1 MILNFHGGARPKER
15 TLYGKQK
22 IKTINSC
29 SAICIDAGSD
39 SEQLCASGTSVAR
52 GALLGTSFE
61 TPVYSSVSGQFRGI
75 AEIEGNRYF
84 VVISD
89 GNEREERIFEPE
101 TRVITELSKEDVIE
115 SARNF
120 AIFDS
125 RTGAPLWKLLQTAKK
140 CRRIVIDC
148 TEPDAASAISYRL
161 CIEKAK
167 SLVGGAKVLL
177 RATDALKCVFAIEH
191 YRKNAIEEIAKYAT
205 DEKLFAAAA
214 LDEKY
219 PYLDT
224 TLMHAL
230 YLKTLA
236 RGETP
241 LDHGI
246 LIIGAEAAT
255 ALYDAMASG
264 MPQLDRYITFCAKTI
279 ANGGNFCVPRGMT
292 LHEITKLCG
301 GLEKDA
307 LLIENSLLSGKP
319 AGGALSDK
327 TRALISATAKKAPR
341 AECISCGK
349 CIEACPARLFPND
362 ILSAKDNRRLKKLCV
377 SCGACSFVCPSG
389 IPLLDLISEN
399 RFSDKETE
407 VQP

>member
-1 MILNFHGGARPKER
+1 MILNFHGGARPAER

-22 IKTINSC
+22 IKLINSC
-29 SAICIDAGSD
+29 SAICIEASDDAKPS
-39 SEQLCASGTSVAR
+39 CASGATVAR
-52 GALLGTSFE
+52 GALIGNSFD
-61 TPVYSSVSGQFRGI
+61 TPVYSPVSGQFRGI
-75 AEIEGNRYF
+75 AEIEGGRYF

-89 GNEREERIFEPE
+89 GSGRIERIFKPE
-101 TRVITELSKEDVIE
+101 DRAITSLTGEDVIE

-125 RTGAPLWKLLQTAKK
+125 RTGIPLWKLLQTAKK

-161 CIEKAK
+161 CLEKAK

-177 RATDALKCVFAIEH
+177 RATDALKCIFAIEH
-191 YRKNAIEEIAKYAT
+191 YRRGAIDEIAKYAT
-205 DEKLFAAAA
+205 DEKLFAAAE

-219 PYLDT
+219 PYLDS

-236 RGETP
+236 PSETP

-246 LIIGAEAAT
+246 LIIGAEAAV
-255 ALYDAMASG
+255 ALYDAMISG
-264 MPQLDRYITFCAKTI
+264 LPQLDRYISLCTGAL
-279 ANGGNFCVPRGMT
+279 ADGGNLCVPRGMT
-292 LHEITKLCG
+292 LHEITKTCG
-301 GLEKDA
+301 KLDKDK
-307 LLIENSLLSGKP
+307 LLIENSLLSGRP
-319 AGGALSDK
+319 AVGAISDK
-327 TRALISATAKKAPR
+327 TRALISADSKKTPR
-341 AECISCGK
+341 AECIACGK
-349 CIEACPARLFPND
+349 CIDACPVRLFPND
-362 ILSAKDNRRLKKLCV
+362 ILSVKDNRRLKKLCV
-377 SCGACSFVCPSG
+377 ACGACSFVCPSG

-399 RFSDKETE
+399 RFADTETE